1 MKKVIN
7 SNYDTDSLKILPN
20 QRLKS
25 LFKHLNAFDPDDE
38 DDDNFPGVNCKY
50 YHIDD
55 ISRNNFKQKGK
66 ISLLHMNIASLD
78 AHKDEFEE
86 MISML
91 ELKLDIIGLTETKII
106 KGTSPT
112 FDKSIE
118 GYTDYST
125 PTESLK
131 GGAILYINK
140 NIDSIPRTDLEKQ
153 LYVSTKLESSFSE
166 ILVKGDKNIIVGCI
180 YKHPSMDIDEF
191 NILFEEAMEKIT
203 GENKEIYLLGD
214 FNLDLLKMDDDDK
227 GKKVDEYFNI
237 LCKNFLVPHITLPT
251 RITPTSA
258 TLIDNIFSNNLDFT
272 RAISGNLTV
281 LIIYIKFY
289 LCLVIM

>member
-1 MKKVIN
+1 M
-7 SNYDTDSLKILPN
+7 
-20 QRLKS
+20 
-25 LFKHLNAFDPDDE
+25 
-38 DDDNFPGVNCKY
+38 
-50 YHIDD
+50 
-55 ISRNNFKQKGK
+55 
-66 ISLLHMNIASLD
+66 
-78 AHKDEFEE
+78 
-86 MISML
+86 
-91 ELKLDIIGLTETKII
+91 
-106 KGTSPT
+106 TSC
-112 FDKSIE
+112 I
-118 GYTDYST
+118 
-125 PTESLK
+125 K

-214 FNLDLLKMDDDDK
+214 FNLDLLKIDDDDK

-251 RITPTSA
+251 RITPSSA
-258 TLIDNIFSNNLDFT
+258 TLIDNIFSNNLEFAG
-272 RAISGNLTV
+272 AISGNLTV
-281 LIIYIKFY
+281 TISDHLPQILFVPGENVKVPRKVNMYTRPIDYDRENLVAEFVNLKWDSILELQNADPNHSIDNLFTATNKIIDTY
-289 LCLVIM
+289 LPLKKSLTKI